1 MTLIA
6 FLTTIVSHFL
16 IDKCPRRITMLI
28 ASLVYMAA
36 NAAIMVGMLVSRAA
50 VIFVAM
56 LVAIIFY
63 GITYSTVS
71 SIYPSEIGKR

>member
-1 MTLIA
+1 
-6 FLTTIVSHFL
+6 
-16 IDKCPRRITMLI
+16 MLI